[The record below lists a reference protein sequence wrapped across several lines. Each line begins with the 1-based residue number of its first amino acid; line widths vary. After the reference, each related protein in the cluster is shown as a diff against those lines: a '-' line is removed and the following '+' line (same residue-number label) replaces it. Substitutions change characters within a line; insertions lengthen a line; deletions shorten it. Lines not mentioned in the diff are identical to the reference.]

1 MTGLR
6 AAVAADTNIV
16 RQPTPRRYLTALE
29 ELRGRSVAILPMVR
43 RELEDH
49 LPMQASEYIQGHRRR
64 NRNWSPEETDAAAV
78 AASDAAYRWWRGEG
92 LRNDTAYLFFPHLD
106 SENYRHAAAALPGA
120 AFTDRNGND
129 QQIYAQA
136 WVHGIDVLASR
147 NRRTIYREVL
157 ARHFSA
163 RGLPNPPV
171 AVLGLF
177 EHTKTLAES
186 EGRPLP
192 EVAFEAVL
200 GAVIPETWPDEP
212 VSGSIELVEISCR
225 RFIDN
230 LSLSEGGA
238 PGSFAAE
245 ENELA
250 FLMKEEL
257 EAVAENAGRFLNR
270 CNEAWESRPQT
281 ARDTEKRY
289 HDTLRSA
296 VRATGLDPRS

>member
-1 MTGLR
+1 M
-6 AAVAADTNIV
+6 
-16 RQPTPRRYLTALE
+16 
-29 ELRGRSVAILPMVR
+29 
-43 RELEDH
+43 
-49 LPMQASEYIQGHRRR
+49 
-64 NRNWSPEETDAAAV
+64 
-78 AASDAAYRWWRGEG
+78 
-92 LRNDTAYLFFPHLD
+92 
-106 SENYRHAAAALPGA
+106 
-120 AFTDRNGND
+120 
-129 QQIYAQA
+129 
-136 WVHGIDVLASR
+136 HGIDVLASR

-281 ARDTEKRY
+281 ARGHRE
-289 HDTLRSA
+289 TLPRHAA
-296 VRATGLDPRS
+296 VRRARNRPGSPVLNPDASRRPVPSRLHRHGALSMPNRRPAQGEHDIS